1 MKIKIKK
8 IGFVELGIYCT
19 FLLLPFTLFLNK
31 MVFKDFRIAGIGIV
45 NLMLYVF
52 LCIVFIDS
60 VINKKTYYN
69 RNGIYLFYILF
80 VVLHILKMLQPFNN
94 FNTLYNFINKNQ
106 YYYILPLCL
115 LMLNNKKI
123 DFLLLVKIIIYSSLI
138 VSIISIPMFLTSNYY
153 GLASKVELTYYK
165 ILGTSFTRMLS
176 IFGSPLTAGTYF
188 AIVFTII
195 YYVFKFNSLFYILTG
210 GLNLLCMFLT
220 FSKTA
225 IIALMLMFAC
235 KYMSE
240 NKNVLKKL
248 LKIIALI
255 MSLIIIIIF
264 MTNKGIYF
272 WNTNE
277 LFHNVRLTKWYSSLN
292 MIKQHI
298 ILGNRFDILLNTKGS
313 FETILSDNSFLF
325 AIAIFGLLF
334 WIIILIY
341 VSIYLLKKDKE
352 FKQRLMPIIIM
363 SIIFLFLYDF
373 VQLFPANILLIALY
387 KIVENIDTENFI
399 RQREHRNER
408 KKLFN

>member
-31 MVFKDFRIAGIGIV
+31 IVFKDFRIAGIGIM

-225 IIALMLMFAC
+225 IIALILMFAC

>member
-31 MVFKDFRIAGIGIV
+31 IVFKDFRIAGIGIV

-52 LCIVFIDS
+52 LCIVFLDS

-225 IIALMLMFAC
+225 IIALILMFAC

-272 WNTNE
+272 WNANE

>member
-31 MVFKDFRIAGIGIV
+31 IVFKAFRIAGIGIV

>member
-31 MVFKDFRIAGIGIV
+31 IVFKDFRIAGIGIV

-363 SIIFLFLYDF
+363 SIIFLFLNDF

>member
-31 MVFKDFRIAGIGIV
+31 IVFKDFRIAGIGIV

>member
-31 MVFKDFRIAGIGIV
+31 IVFKDFRIAGIGIV

-225 IIALMLMFAC
+225 IIALILMFAC

>member
-272 WNTNE
+272 WNANE

>member
-31 MVFKDFRIAGIGIV
+31 IVFKDFRIAGIGIV

-363 SIIFLFLYDF
+363 LIIFLFLYDF

>member
-31 MVFKDFRIAGIGIV
+31 IVFKDFRIAGIGIV

-52 LCIVFIDS
+52 LCIVFLDS

-94 FNTLYNFINKNQ
+94 FNTLYNFINKNE

>member
-31 MVFKDFRIAGIGIV
+31 IVFKDFRIAGIGIV

-106 YYYILPLCL
+106 YHYILPLCL

-225 IIALMLMFAC
+225 IIALILMFAC

-272 WNTNE
+272 WNANE

>member
-31 MVFKDFRIAGIGIV
+31 IVFKDFRIAGIGIV

-363 SIIFLFLYDF
+363 SIIFLFIYDF

>member
-31 MVFKDFRIAGIGIV
+31 IVFKDFRIAGIGIV

-52 LCIVFIDS
+52 LCIVFLDS

-188 AIVFTII
+188 TIVFTII

>member
-31 MVFKDFRIAGIGIV
+31 IVFKDFRIAGIGIV

-225 IIALMLMFAC
+225 IIALILMFAC

-272 WNTNE
+272 WNANE

>member
-19 FLLLPFTLFLNK
+19 FLLLPFMLFLNK
-31 MVFKDFRIAGIGIV
+31 IVFKDFRIAGIGIV

-225 IIALMLMFAC
+225 IIALILMFAC

-272 WNTNE
+272 WNANE

-341 VSIYLLKKDKE
+341 VSIYLVKKDKE

>member
-31 MVFKDFRIAGIGIV
+31 IVFKDFRIAGIGIV

-176 IFGSPLTAGTYF
+176 IFGSPLTAVTYF

-225 IIALMLMFAC
+225 IIALILMFAC

-272 WNTNE
+272 WNANE

-341 VSIYLLKKDKE
+341 VSIYLVKKDKE

>member
-31 MVFKDFRIAGIGIV
+31 IVFKDFRIAGIGIM

-225 IIALMLMFAC
+225 IIALILMFAC

-272 WNTNE
+272 WNANE

-298 ILGNRFDILLNTKGS
+298 ILSNRFDILLNTKGS

>member
-31 MVFKDFRIAGIGIV
+31 IVFKDFRIAGIGIV

-52 LCIVFIDS
+52 LCIVFLDS

>member
-31 MVFKDFRIAGIGIV
+31 IVFKDFRIAGIGIV

-272 WNTNE
+272 WNANE

-373 VQLFPANILLIALY
+373 VQLFPSNILLIALY

>member
-31 MVFKDFRIAGIGIV
+31 IVFKDFRIAGIGIM

-225 IIALMLMFAC
+225 IIALILMFAC

-272 WNTNE
+272 WNANE

>member
-31 MVFKDFRIAGIGIV
+31 IVFKDFRIAGIGIV

-69 RNGIYLFYILF
+69 RNGIYIFYILF

-195 YYVFKFNSLFYILTG
+195 YDVFKFNSLFYILTG

-225 IIALMLMFAC
+225 IIALILMFAC

-272 WNTNE
+272 WNANE

>member
-31 MVFKDFRIAGIGIV
+31 IVFKDFRIAGIGIV

-106 YYYILPLCL
+106 YYYIIPLCL

>member
-19 FLLLPFTLFLNK
+19 FLLLPFTLLLNK
-31 MVFKDFRIAGIGIV
+31 IVFKDFRIAGIGIV

-225 IIALMLMFAC
+225 IIALILMFAC

-272 WNTNE
+272 WNANE

>member
-31 MVFKDFRIAGIGIV
+31 IVFKDFRIAGIGIV

-225 IIALMLMFAC
+225 IIALILMFAC

-272 WNTNE
+272 WNANE

-341 VSIYLLKKDKE
+341 VSIYLVKKDKE

>member
-31 MVFKDFRIAGIGIV
+31 IVFKDFRIAGIGIV

-138 VSIISIPMFLTSNYY
+138 VSIINIPMFLTSNYY

>member
-31 MVFKDFRIAGIGIV
+31 IVFKDFRIAGIGIM

-225 IIALMLMFAC
+225 IIALILMFAC

-255 MSLIIIIIF
+255 MSLIIVIIF

-272 WNTNE
+272 WNANE

>member
-31 MVFKDFRIAGIGIV
+31 IVFKDFRIAGIGIV

-188 AIVFTII
+188 AIFFTII
-195 YYVFKFNSLFYILTG
+195 FYVFKFYSLFYILTG

>member
-31 MVFKDFRIAGIGIV
+31 IVFKDFRIAGIGIV

-52 LCIVFIDS
+52 LCIVFLDS

-80 VVLHILKMLQPFNN
+80 VVLDILKMLQPFNN
-94 FNTLYNFINKNQ
+94 FNTLYNFINKNE

>member
-31 MVFKDFRIAGIGIV
+31 IVFKDFRIAGIGIM

-225 IIALMLMFAC
+225 IIALILMFAC

-272 WNTNE
+272 WNANE

-399 RQREHRNER
+399 IQREHRNER

>member
-31 MVFKDFRIAGIGIV
+31 IVFKDFRIAGIGIV

-225 IIALMLMFAC
+225 IIALILMFAC

-272 WNTNE
+272 WNANE

-341 VSIYLLKKDKE
+341 VSIYLVKKDKE

-373 VQLFPANILLIALY
+373 VQLFTANILLIALY

>member
-31 MVFKDFRIAGIGIV
+31 IVFKDFRIAGIGIV

-138 VSIISIPMFLTSNYY
+138 VSIICIPMFLTSNYY

>member
-31 MVFKDFRIAGIGIV
+31 IVFKDFRIAGIGIM

-225 IIALMLMFAC
+225 IIALILMFAC

-272 WNTNE
+272 WNANE

-363 SIIFLFLYDF
+363 SIIFLFVYYFL
-373 VQLFPANILLIALY
+373 QLFPANILLIALY
-387 KIVENIDTENFI
+387 KIVENIDTETFI

>member
-31 MVFKDFRIAGIGIV
+31 IVFKDFRIAGIGIV

-69 RNGIYLFYILF
+69 RNGIYIFYILF

-195 YYVFKFNSLFYILTG
+195 YYVFKFNSLFHILTG

-225 IIALMLMFAC
+225 IIALILMFAC

>member
-31 MVFKDFRIAGIGIV
+31 IVFKDFRIAGIGIM

>member
-31 MVFKDFRIAGIGIV
+31 IVFKDFRIAGIGIV

-334 WIIILIY
+334 WIIILIF

>member
-31 MVFKDFRIAGIGIV
+31 IVFKDFRIAGIGIV

-272 WNTNE
+272 WNANE

>member
-31 MVFKDFRIAGIGIV
+31 IVFKDFRIAGIGIV

-225 IIALMLMFAC
+225 IIALILMFAC

-272 WNTNE
+272 WNANE

-334 WIIILIY
+334 WIMILIY